1 MENINRII
9 IIFCCY
15 LFSISSI
22 SQTYF
27 PPNNSNIWDTLSP
40 ANLSWCQNKIDSL
53 YDFLEIN
60 NTKSFILLKDGK
72 IVLEKYFNGHSDTS
86 SWYWASAAKT
96 ITSFLIGMA
105 QEEGYLEITDTSSNY
120 LGNGWTNCNPIQ
132 ENKITIWN
140 QLTMT
145 TGLDDNVSDPNCT
158 NDNCLLYFS
167 NPGSRWAYHN
177 APYTLLRPVIENATG
192 QGINIYNYQKL
203 LNPTGM
209 TGLFLYNGFNNIFYS
224 TSRSMA
230 RFGLLILN
238 NGNWDGNQIM
248 TDTNYFNQ
256 MLNSSQSLNESYG
269 YLWWLNGKTSY
280 MLPGSQFVFNNEL
293 IPNAPIDLVAALGKN
308 GQIINIVPSQNLV
321 WIRMGNNPD
330 NSLVPHTFNK
340 EVWNY
345 INDLPCTSL
354 LVEDYNEKS
363 KRKLIKITD
372 FLGRYVNPIS
382 NIPLLYIYD
391 DGTVQKKIILE

>member
-1 MENINRII
+1 
-9 IIFCCY
+9 
-15 LFSISSI
+15 
-22 SQTYF
+22 
-27 PPNNSNIWDTLSP
+27 
-40 ANLSWCQNKIDSL
+40 
-53 YDFLEIN
+53 
-60 NTKSFILLKDGK
+60 
-72 IVLEKYFNGHSDTS
+72 
-86 SWYWASAAKT
+86 
-96 ITSFLIGMA
+96 
-105 QEEGYLEITDTSSNY
+105 
-120 LGNGWTNCNPIQ
+120 
-132 ENKITIWN
+132 
-140 QLTMT
+140 MT
-145 TGLDDNVSDPNCT
+145 TGLNDNVSDPNCT
-158 NDNCLLYFS
+158 SDNYCLYFS
-167 NPGSRWAYHN
+167 DPGSRWAYHN

-321 WIRMGNNPD
+321 WIRMRIT
-330 NSLVPHTFNK
+330 L
-340 EVWNY
+340 
-345 INDLPCTSL
+345 IIL
-354 LVEDYNEKS
+354 LYHIP
-363 KRKLIKITD
+363 LIK
-372 FLGRYVNPIS
+372 F
-382 NIPLLYIYD
+382 
-391 DGTVQKKIILE
+391 

>member
-1 MENINRII
+1 M
-9 IIFCCY
+9 
-15 LFSISSI
+15 
-22 SQTYF
+22 
-27 PPNNSNIWDTLSP
+27 
-40 ANLSWCQNKIDSL
+40 
-53 YDFLEIN
+53 
-60 NTKSFILLKDGK
+60 
-72 IVLEKYFNGHSDTS
+72 EKYFNGHSDTS

-96 ITSFLIGMA
+96 ITSFLVGMA

-167 NPGSRWAYHN
+167 DPGSRWAYHN

-230 RFGLLILN
+230 RIGLLILN

-280 MLPGSQFVFNNEL
+280 MLPGSQFVFNM
-293 IPNAPIDLVAALGKN
+293 
-308 GQIINIVPSQNLV
+308 NLYL
-321 WIRMGNNPD
+321 M
-330 NSLVPHTFNK
+330 L
-340 EVWNY
+340 
-345 INDLPCTSL
+345 
-354 LVEDYNEKS
+354 
-363 KRKLIKITD
+363 
-372 FLGRYVNPIS
+372 
-382 NIPLLYIYD
+382 
-391 DGTVQKKIILE
+391 Q

>member
-1 MENINRII
+1 
-9 IIFCCY
+9 
-15 LFSISSI
+15 
-22 SQTYF
+22 
-27 PPNNSNIWDTLSP
+27 
-40 ANLSWCQNKIDSL
+40 
-53 YDFLEIN
+53 
-60 NTKSFILLKDGK
+60 
-72 IVLEKYFNGHSDTS
+72 
-86 SWYWASAAKT
+86 
-96 ITSFLIGMA
+96 MA
-105 QEEGYLEITDTSSNY
+105 QEDGYLEITDTSSNY
-120 LGNGWTNCNPIQ
+120 LGNGWTNCNPVQ

-177 APYTLLRPVIENATG
+177 APYTLLRSVIENATG

-293 IPNAPIDLVAALGKN
+293 IPNAPVDLIAALGKN

-321 WIRMGNNPD
+321 WIRMGDNPD
-330 NSLVPHTFNK
+330 NSLVPKTFNE

-345 INDLPCTSL
+345 INDLSCTSL
-354 LVEDYNEKS
+354 IVEDYNEKS

-372 FLGRYVNPIS
+372 FLGRSVNPTS

-391 DGTVQKKIILE
+391 DGTVHKKIILE